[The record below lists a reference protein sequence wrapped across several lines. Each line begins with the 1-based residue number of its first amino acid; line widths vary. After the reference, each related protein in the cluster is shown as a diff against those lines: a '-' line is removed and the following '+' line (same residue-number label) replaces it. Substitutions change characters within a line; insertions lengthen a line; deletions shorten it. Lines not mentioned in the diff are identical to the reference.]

1 MELKFHPSNN
11 QYAENTYKI
20 RKTHTSFAMGT
31 VDRLLLECLNDT
43 YYWMRLE
50 IHYTIT
56 IAVYLQLVIG

>member
-1 MELKFHPSNN
+1 
-11 QYAENTYKI
+11 
-20 RKTHTSFAMGT
+20 MGT